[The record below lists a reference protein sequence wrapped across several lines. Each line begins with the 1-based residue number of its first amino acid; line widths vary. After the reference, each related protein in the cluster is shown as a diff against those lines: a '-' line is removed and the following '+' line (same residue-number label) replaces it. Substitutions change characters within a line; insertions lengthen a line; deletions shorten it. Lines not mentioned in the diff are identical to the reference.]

1 MRLLLVFLAAAL
13 TAAACG
19 APQPTR
25 APSIPTS
32 TARSLPTFPARRTRT
47 PQPSVTPASS
57 STPASTGAAV
67 PIEPPAA
74 AANATSVPARRPSPG
89 VLNHVS
95 TPDTIRSALLA
106 QGISANVYMFDSGG
120 EPQLMIQYD
129 SPIRNRPGYAEM
141 LEKVKQ
147 VATQHFLR
155 IDPPLYTMWIAA
167 TDVTGTSD
175 TVLRL
180 DRYAVERWSRGE
192 IGDADFY
199 NNSFAPARIVITCEA
214 DGCAGVRPTPYP
226 TFPPFP
232 FPFPTPTGI
241 PTIQLPTPTP

>member
-1 MRLLLVFLAAAL
+1 M
-13 TAAACG
+13 
-19 APQPTR
+19 PQPTR
-25 APSIPTS
+25 NPPAPTS
-32 TARSLPTFPARRTRT
+32 TARAFPTFPARHTRT
-47 PQPSVTPASS
+47 PRPVLPPALSTTPTPVPATMPAAPPTAAATAS
-57 STPASTGAAV
+57 AGGA
-67 PIEPPAA
+67 PGGPPAA
-74 AANATSVPARRPSPG
+74 AHISHMPAPAT
-89 VLNHVS
+89 
-95 TPDTIRSALLA
+95 IQSALLS
-106 QGISANVYMFDSGG
+106 QGINSNVYWFDSGG

-129 SPIRNRPGYAEM
+129 SPIRNRTGYAEM

-147 VATQHFLR
+147 VAAQHFLR
-155 IDPPLYTMWIAA
+155 IDPPLYTLWMAA

-180 DRYAVERWSRGE
+180 DRYTVERWSRGE

-199 NNSFAPARIVITCEA
+199 NNGFTSARIVITCDA

-226 TFPPFP
+226 TFPSFP